1 MKYQLAHIVA
11 AAAMLFAASACE
23 DTTSN
28 IGSSLVN
35 DDVKIVIDSAFT
47 ANGRSVAIQS
57 IRPKTVTQILGKIDV
72 PEYGRL
78 SSSVVSQFLPSTEL
92 DTANFVP
99 SDVDSLILTLRY
111 DNGSFIGDS
120 VAPMGVNVYAL
131 TKQLPAGIAS
141 DFDPEGYY
149 NPSKP
154 LASIIYNATS
164 LGSDSIAKLTYRDI
178 RLKLPRELGR
188 ELFQKFVDNPSSYAN
203 GKTFANEVF
212 PGIYIRNS
220 FGAGRLT
227 MVSQTFMSMHLRHIG
242 MNETTEKLD
251 TTDAVHQYFLV
262 TPEVLN
268 NNNLS
273 INLASTLTEKIKE
286 GKSLLVAPAGYE
298 VEFDFPTREMV
309 AAFRSHKDGVA
320 VVNGVS
326 MNLPVDTIKNDF
338 KVSPPPY
345 ALMVLKKDRDA
356 FFAENKLPDG
366 KTSFYAAYD
375 ASNNRYHFGALR
387 SYILEMLDKEEIT
400 DEDCNFCLVPVQVNF
415 ENLADSGYGGT
426 QQTESEVL
434 PYLISPAMCELR
446 FDKAKIKITYSLQ
459 TQK

>member
-111 DNGSFIGDS
+111 ANGSFIGDS

-154 LASIIYNATS
+154 LAFT
-164 LGSDSIAKLTYRDI
+164 
-178 RLKLPRELGR
+178 
-188 ELFQKFVDNPSSYAN
+188 
-203 GKTFANEVF
+203 
-212 PGIYIRNS
+212 
-220 FGAGRLT
+220 
-227 MVSQTFMSMHLRHIG
+227 LRI
-242 MNETTEKLD
+242 M
-251 TTDAVHQYFLV
+251 
-262 TPEVLN
+262 
-268 NNNLS
+268 
-273 INLASTLTEKIKE
+273 
-286 GKSLLVAPAGYE
+286 
-298 VEFDFPTREMV
+298 
-309 AAFRSHKDGVA
+309 
-320 VVNGVS
+320 
-326 MNLPVDTIKNDF
+326 
-338 KVSPPPY
+338 
-345 ALMVLKKDRDA
+345 
-356 FFAENKLPDG
+356 
-366 KTSFYAAYD
+366 
-375 ASNNRYHFGALR
+375 
-387 SYILEMLDKEEIT
+387 
-400 DEDCNFCLVPVQVNF
+400 
-415 ENLADSGYGGT
+415 
-426 QQTESEVL
+426 
-434 PYLISPAMCELR
+434 
-446 FDKAKIKITYSLQ
+446 
-459 TQK
+459 